1 MAEPTTK
8 NRLKSYVYLKMEYQN
23 QMERLIRLDNDTQL
37 LAMVESDGSQRSLLK
52 SSRMENAAI
61 RKMSQEAK
69 INSRMQEIVTEM
81 TVIEDAID
89 ALIDPLQSEVLRL
102 RYIDCENCR
111 HTKWNDVAIRIYGSD
126 DDKFVMAVW
135 RIHGH
140 ALQELQKMGV

>member
-37 LAMVESDGSQRSLLK
+37 PAMVESDGSQRSLLK

-89 ALIDPLQSEVLRL
+89 ALTDPLQSEVLRL